1 MMIYDNIWRYM
12 IYLVARWTLQN
23 SVASFDFVRIF
34 EGQHRAFRQI
44 LRASSLA
51 AGRTAFRP
59 QALARASDLDQHST
73 ALATLLSILRSNF
86 WSEQRQDNVVRSST
100 AKLKTQLF
108 HSSKVKGVSAN
119 AAADLKSIGLSTLA
133 YISVFFTSVGRKL

>member
-1 MMIYDNIWRYM
+1 MGHACSKEPVHWVFISKPLSCWIFVGCCCLRICPAQGFQTDSSNFF
-12 IYLVARWTLQN
+12 ARGRKN
-23 SVASFDFVRIF
+23 SLPAASA
-34 EGQHRAFRQI
+34 GPS
-44 LRASSLA
+44 LRSRL
-51 AGRTAFRP
+51 
-59 QALARASDLDQHST
+59 HST